1 MTANSMQLR
10 DYRFLKGKEK
20 KEVRVE
26 VRERNQGEVTFWE
39 VKRGPEA
46 P

>member
-1 MTANSMQLR
+1 MTASSVQLR
-10 DYRFLKGKEK
+10 DYRFSKGKER

-26 VRERNQGEVTFWE
+26 VREGNQGEVVFWE

>member
-1 MTANSMQLR
+1 MPLR
-10 DYRFLKGKEK
+10 DYRFLRGKER

-26 VRERNQGEVTFWE
+26 VREGNQGEVAFWE
-39 VKRGPEA
+39 VKRGPQA